1 MNRFWETIILPIF
14 EEINP
19 QVIVEIGADYGLNT
33 CNILKYCV
41 NHNSKLISIDPQPKF
56 NVSHVKGQFGDK
68 FQMIEDL
75 SLNYIS
81 EIESC
86 DIVLIDGDH
95 NWYTVYNEL
104 KLLEKKFTLQD
115 FPLIILH
122 DVSWPYGRRDLY
134 YNPESI
140 PLEFR
145 HEFKQL
151 GMSPNQNELLPE
163 GGINHNLNNA
173 TTENTPKN
181 GVLTAIEDFLKETTL
196 NLSFYKINGFHGLG
210 IIYCDNDSFSTK
222 LDNIVYDS
230 EIGEIVEK
238 FHINNSIQK
247 NLIITTQKNQIRDLN
262 NKIQEYEQEINN
274 LKLENDNYSN
284 HIDSLNA
291 KNEILNERIIG
302 FEQNKNNLIS
312 ENESLIER
320 NLSLSSSNEDLIS
333 ENESLI
339 ERNLSLSSSN
349 DALNGEKRKLTL
361 KVQELTHKNK
371 NLISKKKS
379 WKEYNNSLFRN
390 IKELN
395 EVNEG
400 LISEKEM
407 FSAKI
412 NELNEVNEGL
422 MSEKQLL
429 NAKIQELT
437 TTQNTLISEMD
448 SLVDR
453 NVVLLKS
460 NSDLISERDS
470 LVDRNVV
477 LTHSKQELS
486 TINDDLKNKFDDIV
500 NSNSWKITSPLRKTK
515 RIFEK

>member
-320 NLSLSSSNEDLIS
+320 NLSLSSSN
-333 ENESLI
+333 
-339 ERNLSLSSSN
+339 